1 MITALYMNQSAVVR
15 VGDKTT
21 DKCTIGRGVRQGCPL
36 SPVLFNIYG
45 EMSIQEALQDQ
56 RGGIVIGGRTV
67 KSVRFA
73 DDTVLLANSECELQ
87 EMLSSLNDVVED
99 YGMKINEKKT
109 KVMKISRNSQE
120 GVNIH
125 IKGKKLEEVNQY
137 KYLGSILDSESRRTK
152 DVRARI
158 GMGKQAFLR
167 RCEFSTQQEH

>member
-1 MITALYMNQSAVVR
+1 M
-15 VGDKTT
+15 
-21 DKCTIGRGVRQGCPL
+21 
-36 SPVLFNIYG
+36 LFNIYG
-45 EMSIQEALQDQ
+45 EMLIQEALQYQ
-56 RGGIVIGGRTV
+56 RSGIVIGGRTV

-137 KYLGSILDSESRRTK
+137 KYLGSILDSESR
-152 DVRARI
+152 
-158 GMGKQAFLR
+158 
-167 RCEFSTQQEH
+167 STN